1 MLDKFLS
8 KKALE
13 DQIKEGYK
21 YYFINF
27 EGRKV
32 GYVCI
37 RKEDRALFLS
47 KIYIY
52 ESYRGMKI
60 GSSTLSFVYE
70 QAKKLNCNIVYL
82 TVNKN
87 NSKSIAVYEK
97 LGFKN
102 VDSLVIDIGK
112 GFVMDDYKME
122 KILWLGINDL
132 FVGVKKRFKK
142 DHCIIK
148 EIHCA
153 APCVFIVNWDI
164 FI

>member
-1 MLDKFLS
+1 MTSFIQISGEEDFKEIARMSEVIWKKHYIPIIGLAQVEYMLDKFLS

-112 GFVMDDYKME
+112 GFVMNDYKME
-122 KILWLGINDL
+122 KIL
-132 FVGVKKRFKK
+132 
-142 DHCIIK
+142 
-148 EIHCA
+148 
-153 APCVFIVNWDI
+153 
-164 FI
+164 